1 MACIAPT
8 CVFSDSVGAEL
19 HTSLTPSDVAEGKAE
34 LPSRESGDDRPLGE
48 QSNPPPKSQSGDEE
62 EEEKEEDCD

>member
-19 HTSLTPSDVAEGKAE
+19 DTSLTPSDVAEGKAE
-34 LPSRESGDDRPLGE
+34 LPFRESGDDRLLGE
-48 QSNPPPKSQSGDEE
+48 QSNPPAKSQSGDEE
-62 EEEKEEDCD
+62 EEKEEDCD